1 MSFGR
6 VVKGMAIGCAAS
18 VAMVASIALL
28 VSARLG
34 DVRELQTYHC
44 NRTREA
50 VRRMHLS
57 LMQGDNYR
65 RLFPQERADEIRSM
79 ASLVVHAMVVQV
91 DPLYQQDAIDF
102 ALNNLTQI
110 CSEEL
115 T

>member
-6 VVKGMAIGCAAS
+6 IVKGMAVGCAAS
-18 VAMVASIALL
+18 VAVVTSVALL

-34 DVRELQTYHC
+34 DVRELQAYHC
-44 NRTREA
+44 NRTRSA
-50 VRRMHLS
+50 VRRIHLS

-65 RLFPQERADEIRSM
+65 RLFPQERADEIRSI
-79 ASLVVHAMVVQV
+79 ASYVVHAMVVQV
-91 DPLYQQDAIDF
+91 DTLYQQDAIDY